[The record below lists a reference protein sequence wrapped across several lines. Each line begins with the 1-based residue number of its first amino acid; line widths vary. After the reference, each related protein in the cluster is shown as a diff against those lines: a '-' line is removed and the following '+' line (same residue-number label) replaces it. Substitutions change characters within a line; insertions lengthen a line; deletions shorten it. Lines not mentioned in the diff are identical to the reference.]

1 LEGRTH
7 HRTRRAARLILATSL
22 VLAVQPGSAGAAISE
37 FDQLPYCGDD
47 IQPTAVRPAAI
58 VVPWQTV
65 LDADGVVVGHRVT
78 IRQAE
83 QDVVLGTGRRSF
95 ARELPGGRFL
105 VGERSASG
113 TKLTMVDPTRA
124 CNLWQRDL
132 DELAYD
138 VGTGEAPDQ
147 VRLDLHDP
155 ATRQYEGQLVLGVE
169 HGSTEAMIDGECSTT
184 CHPNDGDLLPAD
196 FGPAVAA
203 RPVPPFAA
211 GGWPRDSVLRY
222 SWLPGDVPPSWAQT
236 AIRDA
241 AVDASTTSGARS
253 PAFDHQA
260 SANDTIRY
268 SPLFPE
274 FCRFGIACAT
284 RDMPAFWAA
293 WVRPHGT
300 EFSWGTLRWCQ
311 KEGGSGCFDLRRA
324 MLHELGHVLGLNH
337 PSAGGF
343 ELAPAETVMHAITPA
358 RPAAG
363 STRHAFGRCDVATLQ
378 ELYDVPTNSAPIS
391 TCNDVATNLR
401 LSSSKDELPG
411 GDSVRLRAVLRVP
424 DRPAFGQLAGNVLND
439 RSVKLR
445 YRATDSD
452 DAWTVLWMRP
462 QSTGG
467 VYELTI
473 DPLVSS
479 QFQATYPATRSEGLR
494 FSESDIVKVKV
505 NHVG

>member
-1 LEGRTH
+1 M
-7 HRTRRAARLILATSL
+7 AAH
-22 VLAVQPGSAGAAISE
+22 PGTAGAAISE
-37 FDQLPYCGDD
+37 FDRLPSCGVD
-47 IQPTAVRPAAI
+47 IQPTAVRPAAV

-65 LDADGVVVGHRVT
+65 LDAEGVVVGHRVT
-78 IRQAE
+78 IRLAE
-83 QDVVLGTGRRSF
+83 QDVVLAAGRRSF
-95 ARELPGGRFL
+95 SVEVPDGRLL
-105 VGERSASG
+105 VGERSPSG
-113 TKLTMVDPTRA
+113 TRLTMVDPARG
-124 CNLWQRDL
+124 CSLWQRDL
-132 DELAYD
+132 EQLAYD
-138 VGTGEAPDQ
+138 VASSEAADE

-211 GGWPRDSVLRY
+211 GGWPRDTVLRF

-236 AIRDA
+236 AIREA
-241 AVDASTTSGARS
+241 AADASTTSGAGS
-253 PAFDHQA
+253 PIFVHRA
-260 SANDTIRY
+260 SASDTIRY
-268 SPLFPE
+268 TPLFPE

-293 WVRPHGT
+293 WVRPHAT

-378 ELYDVPTNSAPIS
+378 EIYDVPTDSAPIS
-391 TCNDVATNLR
+391 TCNDVATTLR
-401 LSSSKDELPG
+401 LTSSVAELQG
-411 GDSVRLRAVLRVP
+411 GESVRLRAVLRVP
-424 DRPAFGQLAGNVLND
+424 DRPAFGQLAGNVLDD
-439 RSVKLR
+439 RAVKLR
-445 YRATDSD
+445 YRASDGD
-452 DAWTVLWMRP
+452 DAWTVLWMRS
-462 QSTGG
+462 QGRGG

-473 DPLVSS
+473 DPSVSS
-479 QFQATYPATRSEGLR
+479 EFLATYPVTRSEGLR
-494 FSESDIVKVKV
+494 FSESDLVKVKV
-505 NHVG
+505 DNVG

>member
-1 LEGRTH
+1 M
-7 HRTRRAARLILATSL
+7 LATSL
-22 VLAVQPGSAGAAISE
+22 VMATHPGSAGAAISE
-37 FDQLPYCGDD
+37 FDRLPYCGDD
-47 IQPTAVRPAAI
+47 ILPTAMRPAAI
-58 VVPWQTV
+58 AVPWQTV
-65 LDADGVVVGHRVT
+65 LDAEGVVVGHRVT
-78 IRQAE
+78 IRQVDH
-83 QDVVLGTGRRSF
+83 DVEFGAGRRSF
-95 ARELPGGRFL
+95 AREMPDGRLL

-113 TKLTMVDPTRA
+113 TKLTLVDPGRA

-132 DELAYD
+132 DQHAYD
-138 VGTGEAPDQ
+138 VSAGEEPGF

-155 ATRQYEGQLVLGVE
+155 ATRHYEGQLLLGVE
-169 HGSTEAMIDGECSTT
+169 HGSTEAMIDGECSTS

-211 GGWPRDSVLRY
+211 GGWPRDTVLRY
-222 SWLPGDVPPSWAQT
+222 AWLPGDVPPTWAQT
-236 AIRDA
+236 AIREA
-241 AVDASTTSGARS
+241 AADASSTSGART
-253 PAFDHQA
+253 PVFDHQA
-260 SANDTIRY
+260 SADDTIRY
-268 SPLFPE
+268 TPTFPD

-311 KEGGSGCFDLRRA
+311 KDGGSGCFDLRRA

-401 LSSSKDELPG
+401 LTSSMPELDG
-411 GDSVRLRAVLRVP
+411 GQSVRLRAVLRVP
-424 DRPAFGQLAGNVLND
+424 DRAAFGQLAGNVLND
-439 RSVKLR
+439 RAVKLR
-445 YRATDSD
+445 YRAADGD

-462 QSTGG
+462 QGTGG

-473 DPLVSS
+473 DPSVTSE
-479 QFQATYPATRSEGLR
+479 FQATYPVTRSEGLR
-494 FSESDIVKVKV
+494 FGESDLVDVKV
-505 NHVG
+505 NNVG